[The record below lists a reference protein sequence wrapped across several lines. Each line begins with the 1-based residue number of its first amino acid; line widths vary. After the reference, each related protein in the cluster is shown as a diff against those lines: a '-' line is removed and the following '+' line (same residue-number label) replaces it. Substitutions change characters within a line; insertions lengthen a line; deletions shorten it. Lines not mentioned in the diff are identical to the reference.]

1 MQKLNLNPWATASP
15 RFIVPD
21 NMLLDAIE
29 RAKRDV
35 SVIKDKEWSLFQRGM
50 MASPKSPIGSAYGF
64 MRPKQQSIEISNRQV
79 RIIPNHFTAMHKLHL
94 IISFASGLTF
104 LHSTYVSSLGF
115 IQ

>member
-1 MQKLNLNPWATASP
+1 MAFEYGVSICGFFHFHCPVLQKLNLNPWATASP

-64 MRPKQQSIEISNRQV
+64 MRPKRQSVEISNREV
-79 RIIPNHFTAMHKLHL
+79 
-94 IISFASGLTF
+94 
-104 LHSTYVSSLGF
+104 
-115 IQ
+115 

>member
-1 MQKLNLNPWATASP
+1 MKQFSAISNHQDFSLKHVLTVSILFNLQKLNLNPWATASP

-64 MRPKQQSIEISNRQV
+64 MRPKRQSVEISNR
-79 RIIPNHFTAMHKLHL
+79 
-94 IISFASGLTF
+94 
-104 LHSTYVSSLGF
+104 
-115 IQ
+115 

>member
-64 MRPKQQSIEISNRQV
+64 MRPKRQSVEISNRQAGIDFDML
-79 RIIPNHFTAMHKLHL
+79 RLHIIRMVA
-94 IISFASGLTF
+94 
-104 LHSTYVSSLGF
+104 
-115 IQ
+115 

>member
-1 MQKLNLNPWATASP
+1 MQKLTLNPWATASP

-79 RIIPNHFTAMHKLHL
+79 EFHFDMLWLHIRIVLYL
-94 IISFASGLTF
+94 ILNSMCENN
-104 LHSTYVSSLGF
+104 
-115 IQ
+115 

>member
-1 MQKLNLNPWATASP
+1 MNLNPWATASP

-50 MASPKSPIGSAYGF
+50 MAHPQSPIGAAYGF
-64 MRPKQQSIEISNRQV
+64 MRPKPQSVEISNSSFVLQ
-79 RIIPNHFTAMHKLHL
+79 
-94 IISFASGLTF
+94 FASRRFLDTLLTGEDGARRTNRQ
-104 LHSTYVSSLGF
+104 LQVKLDL
-115 IQ
+115 I